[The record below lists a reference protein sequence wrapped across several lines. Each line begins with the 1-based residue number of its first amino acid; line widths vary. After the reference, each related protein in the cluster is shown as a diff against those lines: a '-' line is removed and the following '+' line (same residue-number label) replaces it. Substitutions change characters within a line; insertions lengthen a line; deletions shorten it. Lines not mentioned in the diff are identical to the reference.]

1 MFDKVEI
8 TLKAGNGGDGVVSF
22 RHEKYVP
29 FGGPDGGDGGKGG
42 DVVFVADS
50 GITDF
55 RFFHNK
61 GIYKASDGMRG
72 SGKKKRG
79 KDGDTLVLMVPVGTV
94 MLRKAEIGGQG
105 TIADLEHDGQ
115 RIVVLHG
122 GKGGLGN
129 THFTTSIRQAPRFAQ
144 KGEIGQEITVV
155 LDLRLIADVGIIG
168 YPNAGKSSL
177 LAAASAAK
185 PEIADYPFTTKEPV
199 LGVVYVNY
207 DNYVLAEIPGL
218 IDGAHQGRGLGH
230 DFLQHAMRTRIFI
243 HLINGTSKSP
253 VGDMIAVNNELS
265 LFDSALGKKQQIV
278 AVNKID
284 LPEVKDKI
292 PLIRES
298 FKQAGIDVVF
308 ISAVTKEGV
317 SKLMSLVWDK
327 LQIVLK
333 ETPHEKEQPVKV
345 FKPQPRGMNFSV
357 RKEGNTFVVDAPDLA
372 RLVSGTGQQTPELF
386 SHVYERLSKAG
397 LDKVL
402 RKAGAQPGDKVRCG
416 SVEWEF

>member
-8 TLKAGNGGDGVVSF
+8 MLKAGNGGDGVVSF

-42 DVVFVADS
+42 DVVFIADS

-55 RFFHNK
+55 RFFRNK
-61 GIYKASDGMRG
+61 GIYKADDGVRG
-72 SGKKKRG
+72 SGKRKRG
-79 KDGDTLVLMVPVGTV
+79 KDGEDLILIVPVGTII
-94 MLRKAEIGGQG
+94 LRKDEIGDQG
-105 TIADLEHDGQ
+105 VVADLEHDGQ
-115 RIVVLHG
+115 RMVVLQG

-129 THFTTSIRQAPRFAQ
+129 THFTTSVRQAPRFAQ
-144 KGEIGQEITVV
+144 KGEIGQEIAVV

-207 DNYVLAEIPGL
+207 ANYVLAEIPGL

-230 DFLQHAMRTRIFI
+230 DFLRHAMRTRIFI
-243 HLINGTSKSP
+243 HLINGTSQSP
-253 VGDMIAVNNELS
+253 VEDMIAVNNELS

-284 LPEVKDKI
+284 LPEVKDRI
-292 PLIRES
+292 SSIRNS
-298 FKQAGIDVVF
+298 FKEAGIDPVF
-308 ISAVTKEGV
+308 ISAATKEGV
-317 SKLMSLVWDK
+317 AKLMSVVWDK
-327 LQIVLK
+327 LQIVLQ
-333 ETPHEKEQPVKV
+333 ETTQEKAQPVKV
-345 FKPQPRGMNFSV
+345 FKPQPRGMRFSV
-357 RKEGNTFVVDAPDLA
+357 RKEGNSFVVAAPELD
-372 RLVSGTGQQTPELF
+372 RLVAGTGQQTPELF
-386 SHVYERLSKAG
+386 AHIHERLSKAG
-397 LDKVL
+397 LDKIL
-402 RKAGAQPGDKVRCG
+402 RKAGAQTGDKIRCG